1 MISLFIYPF
10 LGILLL
16 SLIHCYF
23 GLHVIKRG
31 VIFADLALS
40 QLAALGACVSVF
52 LPFLP
57 VMVPSLFFTAL
68 GAVLFTSFSFIKDKV
83 QQEILIGI
91 VYVISAALCMA
102 IMSKSVLQHHQLSAM
117 LVGDILMITPHALI
131 KMLAIYAAIGLFH
144 WFFRASFHQ
153 HSHWFFTFLFYATF
167 GMVVTSSV
175 SVVGILL
182 VFAYLIIPAQFAQ
195 SFLHTFRHQL
205 YLGTLVSVLTS
216 VLGILMSIY
225 LDLPTGSSIVCA
237 FVLPLLSQLALK
249 GLLRKP

>member
-1 MISLFIYPF
+1 MFALFIYPF

-68 GAVLFTSFSFIKDKV
+68 GSALFTSFSFIKDKV

-102 IMSKSVLQHHQLSAM
+102 IMSKSVLQLHQLSAM
-117 LVGDILMITPHALI
+117 LVGDILLITPHSLI
-131 KMLAIYAAIGLFH
+131 KMVIIYGAIGLFH
-144 WFFRASFHQ
+144 WFFRSSFHQ
-153 HSHWFFTFLFYATF
+153 HSHWLFTFLFYATF
-167 GMVVTSSV
+167 GVVVTSSV
-175 SVVGILL
+175 SAVGILL

-195 SFLHTFRHQL
+195 SFLQTCQSQL
-205 YLGTLVSVLTS
+205 YLGTVVSVLTS
-216 VLGILMSIY
+216 LLGIAISIY
-225 LDLPTGSSIVCA
+225 FDLPTGSSIVCA
-237 FVLPLLSQLALK
+237 FVVPLLLQLVIK